1 MMGLF
6 DSLRKPKIKGI
17 IKFLRLE
24 DWYCS
29 LTPEQQR
36 KLKDYSGAGEDLI
49 KSDISYSSQTQ
60 KHFFWT
66 TATNAIYHKDYE
78 FAIFLAEKGLT
89 AKGSLADQHFIY
101 NALIEAYEKQN
112 DYKNAKKYCLAELEE
127 FSEIGNALKR
137 DFDGELPPSIL
148 CRDILIHIVVDIE
161 KDYDEGECLFHLFVQ
176 KGLLKKEEAQ
186 DELQNLRIKRMHG
199 KAKELLE
206 KGNFEE
212 AKSIYDEIIEVDKS
226 QAAHIYKMLGDY
238 FLEKQREQEAL
249 EYFQKSISA
258 NPLIGGV
265 KSKLQ
270 KLSKK
275 LGVEVESSVEAV
287 LDILQEKEK
296 TANEWWAKRDLAN
309 EYVKIKQY
317 DQAWRLFNEAILL
330 RAKEG
335 MPCDTIYPHM
345 AKMLEKQNRYKEA
358 LFQYLLA
365 YRELL
370 KAGGKEPPRYV
381 FQGIDRCLRKS
392 GVKNLSPIDLYELV
406 KKETDPRQ
414 IQTSLDKFFEQ
425 K

>member
-1 MMGLF
+1 MGLF
-6 DSLRKPKIKGI
+6 HFLSKQKVSGI
-17 IKFLRLE
+17 IKFLKLE
-24 DWYCS
+24 DWYNS
-29 LTPEQQR
+29 LTPEQQK
-36 KLKDYSGAGEDLI
+36 KLKEYSGQGEELI
-49 KSDISYSSQTQ
+49 RGEISYSSQTQ

-89 AKGSLADQHFIY
+89 AQGSLVDQHFIY
-101 NALIEAYEKQN
+101 HAFIEAYEKQN

-127 FSEIGNALKR
+127 FSEIGNALKK

-148 CRDILIHIVVDIE
+148 CRDTLIHIVVDIE
-161 KDYDEGECLFHLFVQ
+161 KDYDEGERLFNLFVQ
-176 KGLLKKEEAQ
+176 KGLRTEEEAQ
-186 DELQNLRIKRMHG
+186 GELKNIKIDRMHSEAEKLLDKG
-199 KAKELLE
+199 K
-206 KGNFEE
+206 FEE
-212 AKSIYDEIIEVDKS
+212 AKFILDTIIGIDES
-226 QAAHIYKMLGDY
+226 QAADIYKMLGNY
-238 FLEKQREQEAL
+238 FLEKRREQEAL
-249 EYFQKSISA
+249 EYFQKAIIV
-258 NPLIGGV
+258 NPLINGV

-275 LGVEVESSVEAV
+275 LGVEVKSIEKEV
-287 LDILQEKEK
+287 LNILQEKEK

-317 DQAWRLFNEAILL
+317 ANAWRLFNEAILL

-345 AKMLEKQNRYKEA
+345 AKMLEKENRYKDA

-370 KAGGKEPPRYV
+370 RAGGSEPPKYV
-381 FQGIDRCLRKS
+381 SQGIDRCLTKS
-392 GVKNLSPIDLYELV
+392 GIKNLSHIDLYHLV
-406 KKETDPRQ
+406 KKEMDPSK
-414 IQTSLDKFFEQ
+414 IQASLGKFFEQ

>member
-29 LTPEQQR
+29 LTSEQRR
-36 KLKDYSGAGEDLI
+36 KLKEYSGEGEDLI

-89 AKGSLADQHFIY
+89 AKGSLVDQHFIY
-101 NALIEAYEKQN
+101 HAFIEAYEKQN
-112 DYKNAKKYCLAELEE
+112 DYKKAKKYCLAELEE
-127 FSEIGNALKR
+127 FSEIGNALKK

-148 CRDILIHIVVDIE
+148 CRDTLIHIVIDIE
-161 KDYDEGECLFHLFVQ
+161 KDYDEGERLFHLFVQ
-176 KGLLKKEEAQ
+176 KGLLTKKEAQ
-186 DELQNLRIKRMHG
+186 DELQRLRIDRLNS

-212 AKSIYDEIIEVDKS
+212 AKSIYDEIIGVDKS
-226 QAAHIYKMLGDY
+226 QAADIYKILGNY
-238 FLEKQREQEAL
+238 FLEKRKEQEAL
-249 EYFQKSISA
+249 EYFQKSIRA

-270 KLSKK
+270 KLSIK
-275 LGVEVESSVEAV
+275 LGVEVESNAEAV

-296 TANEWWAKRDLAN
+296 TADEWWAKRNLAS

-345 AKMLEKQNRYKEA
+345 AKMLEKENRYKEA

-370 KAGGKEPPRYV
+370 RAGGSEPPKYV
-381 FQGIDRCLRKS
+381 SQGIDRCLTKS
-392 GVKNLSPIDLYELV
+392 KIKNVNHIDLYELV
-406 KKETDPRQ
+406 KKEMDPSK
-414 IQTSLDKFFEQ
+414 IQASLGKFFEQ